1 MKKRK
6 LAAVTVVVLLLLQ
19 TVLVGCA
26 ANEPPV
32 STSFVVE
39 DSQEK
44 TSSDH
49 LELNLNIPVLS
60 GFDAAETINELISKN
75 IAAARKEVEDAA
87 QFLGEVGSSIK
98 AGLTVGY
105 LYSKS
110 GDVVSLWLMYANYTG
125 GAHGLYWIE
134 PYTFNTSTNE
144 IYRFG
149 DLFQEGSAS
158 GALVTERILDKI
170 RQNPDLY
177 FTSAEETVKKYNNDF
192 SFFINGNQVVVFFS
206 LYELAP
212 YAGGIQFFTF
222 TAKELKDILKPEI
235 FEAIKDAKPVNT
247 EGTIM
252 EY

>member
-6 LAAVTVVVLLLLQ
+6 LAAATVVVLLLLQ

-39 DSQEK
+39 DNQEK

-87 QFLGEVGSSIK
+87 RFLGEDGSSIK

-158 GALVTERILDKI
+158 GALVTERVLDKI

-212 YAGGIQFFTF
+212 YAGGIQFFAF
-222 TAKELKDILKPEI
+222 TAEELKDILKPEI

>member
-87 QFLGEVGSSIK
+87 QFLGEDGSSIK